1 MERRWTLSAENVKLF
16 YAELKRDRV
25 LHERAMRLRTVYSRQ
40 EELIDAFLALARESG
55 FPFSHEEFIAYV
67 FEHGEEEKSS

>member
-1 MERRWTLSAENVKLF
+1 LSAENVKLF

-25 LHERAMRLRTVYSRQ
+25 LHERAMRLQAVYRRQ

-55 FPFSHEEFIAYV
+55 FPFSQEEFIAYV
-67 FEHGEEEKSS
+67 FEHGEEEKNDSP